1 MAMALTLLSQ
11 AANGITYEK
20 LRKGLYLNSDKAVVA
35 DQFHDVF
42 KLIEKS
48 AGQSKLIIA
57 NQVFL
62 QQEYQLNKDF
72 QEIAVNKFNSGVQS
86 VNFRES
92 NKTKQ
97 FINSFVAEKTNG
109 KVKEFATKLT
119 FDKYTRLFLVNSIY
133 LKSMW
138 EQPFPLRSSKRV
150 FNESVYNEKF
160 YIGETKTIDVQYMSM
175 TKCFWH
181 ATMDE
186 LDAAALRLDYASSNF
201 SFIIILP
208 NTRTGL
214 PMLESQLHD
223 VILSKFIDQMSFS
236 ECHIKI
242 PKFKVESKFSMNDIL
257 RKVY

>member
-11 AANGITYEK
+11 VANGITYEE

-86 VNFRES
+86 VNFRET
-92 NKTKQ
+92 NETKQ
-97 FINSFVAEKTNG
+97 FINSFVAKKTNG
-109 KVKEFATKLT
+109 KVKEFVTQLT
-119 FDKYTRLFLVNSIY
+119 FDENTRLFLVNSIY

-150 FNESVYNEKF
+150 FNESFYNEKF
-160 YIGETKTIDVQYMSM
+160 YISETKTIDVQYMSM
-175 TKCFWH
+175 TKYFWH

-208 NTRTGL
+208 NTITGL

-223 VILSKFIDQMSFS
+223 VILSKIIDQMSFS

-257 RKVY
+257 KKVY

>member
-11 AANGITYEK
+11 AANGKTYEE

-48 AGQSKLIIA
+48 AGRSKLIIA

-62 QQEYQLNKDF
+62 QQGCQLNKDF

-86 VNFRES
+86 VNFVES

-97 FINSFVAEKTNG
+97 IINSFVEEKTNG
-109 KVKEFATKLT
+109 KIKEFATNLN
-119 FDKYTRLFLVNSIY
+119 FGESTRLFLVNSIY
-133 LKSMW
+133 LRSMW
-138 EQPFPLRSSKRV
+138 EQPFPVRSSKRV
-150 FNESVYNEKF
+150 SNESFYDKKF
-160 YIGETKTIDVQYMSM
+160 YIGETKTIDVEYMSM
-175 TKCFWH
+175 TRYFWH
-181 ATMDE
+181 ASVDE

-214 PMLESQLHD
+214 PLLESQLYD
-223 VILSKFIDQMSFS
+223 VALSKIIDQMSFS
-236 ECHIKI
+236 ECHVKI
-242 PKFKVESKFSMNDIL
+242 PKFKVESKFNMNDIL
-257 RKVY
+257 KKV